1 MATNL
6 LFIASV
12 CDSESNLTVLSPF
25 IGRSDAD
32 LMKPILPLRIC
43 RWDHRVRGVYDAS
56 RLR

>member
-6 LFIASV
+6 LFTASV
-12 CDSESNLTVLSPF
+12 CDSDDLTVSSPF